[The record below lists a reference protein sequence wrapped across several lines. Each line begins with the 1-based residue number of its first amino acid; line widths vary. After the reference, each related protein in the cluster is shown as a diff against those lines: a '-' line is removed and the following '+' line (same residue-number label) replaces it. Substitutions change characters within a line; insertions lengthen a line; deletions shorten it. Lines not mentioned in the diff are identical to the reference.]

1 MIMENCTARP
11 IEFHGEVV
19 QNDGDHKHYKA
30 DPKDLIGKTIVG
42 FDCDAANVWSLTF
55 SDGTAV
61 SIETDLGPYQIPC
74 MTLCNTCWKKGE
86 DNG

>member
-1 MIMENCTARP
+1 MENCTARP

-30 DPKDLIGKTIVG
+30 DPKDLIGKTITG
-42 FDCDAANVWSLTF
+42 FDCSAVNMWSLRF

-61 SIETDLGPYQIPC
+61 TIEADISGSYGLPS
-74 MTLCNTCWKKGE
+74 MTLCNTCWESE
-86 DNG
+86 DE

>member
-30 DPKDLIGKTIVG
+30 DPKDLIGKTITG
-42 FDCDAANVWSLTF
+42 FDCSAVNMWSLRF

-61 SIETDLGPYQIPC
+61 TIEADISGSYGLPS
-74 MTLCNTCWKKGE
+74 MTLCNTCWESE
-86 DNG
+86 DE

>member
-1 MIMENCTARP
+1 MECNTKP

-30 DPKDLIGKTIVG
+30 DPKDLIGKTITG
-42 FDCDAANVWSLTF
+42 FECDAVDMWSLRF

-61 SIETDLGPYQIPC
+61 TIEADVSGPYSIPG
-74 MTLCNTCWKKGE
+74 MTLCNTCWESE
-86 DNG
+86 DV